1 MTEDAYNERVT
12 FLKMLNRG
20 STILPELR
28 KTYPQA
34 YEWMKMFEVI
44 VFGTSEKLVF
54 KADATLKC
62 YTVVIFSKP
71 SMQYTL
77 ALMGMDA

>member
-1 MTEDAYNERVT
+1 
-12 FLKMLNRG
+12 
-20 STILPELR
+20 
-28 KTYPQA
+28 
-34 YEWMKMFEVI
+34 MKMFEVI

-62 YTVVIFSKP
+62 YTVGIFSTR